1 MEVEAQQLIDVIKD
15 MNKTQ
20 GDQLAAMDSLLRKMG
35 EDIHKIKNDYH
46 GTAQLVQMIREEKDK
61 EVATLHV
68 RIDKHATQ
76 STELIKKIE
85 SELSD
90 IAPMAKSWQKVYDNA
105 SKVFIGAMMLGL
117 IAVAAGYVSK

>member
-1 MEVEAQQLIDVIKD
+1 MEVEAQQLIDVIKE

-61 EVATLHV
+61 EVATLHG
-68 RIDKHATQ
+68 RIDKHAAQ

-105 SKVFIGAMMLGL
+105 SRVIVGAIVL
-117 IAVAAGYVSK
+117 AVLAVSAGYLNK